1 MNQEARTALDRELAR
16 WLAAALVNDYLQ
28 GAARAATALDTD
40 ATASYENLCA
50 GPTGGERRPGP
61 STRVPTRRAAPAI
74 PQLDALTPAAS
85 ATRTSSGNEGLDP

>member
-28 GAARAATALDTD
+28 GAARAATTLDTD
-40 ATASYENLCA
+40 ATDRYQNLCSA
-50 GPTGGERRPGP
+50 PNGGERRPGS
-61 STRVPTRRAAPAI
+61 STVPTRRAAPAT
-74 PQLDALTPAAS
+74 PLFDPLAPAAS